1 MLAPDRLDLE
11 NRPLRLSRI
20 IKSYT
25 TPRGYLRRWV
35 IRHTNRTV
43 HAGPFAGM
51 RYVDKA
57 WGSAYVPKLLGTYE
71 SELYPVIE
79 EVAADDYDTLI
90 DIGVAEGYFAVGLAI
105 RSSARVIGY
114 ECNDRARSLAEG
126 LAKKNGVQE
135 NVDLR
140 GDCTPAELES
150 TLAECRRPFL
160 LCDVDGYETTLLDP
174 QQTPS
179 LRKTAML
186 VELHEFARPGVTAE
200 FFRRFGES
208 HQIELIW
215 QSPRTAQDFPLEN
228 RWMRAFPK
236 RDLRN
241 MVDEL
246 RPCEQSWMWLTP
258 KTAVNAQAA

>member
-1 MLAPDRLDLE
+1 M
-11 NRPLRLSRI
+11 RLSRI

-43 HAGPFAGM
+43 QAGPFAGM

-79 EVAADDYDTLI
+79 QVAPEDYDTLI
-90 DIGVAEGYFAVGLAI
+90 DIGVAEGYFAVGLAL
-105 RSSARVIGY
+105 RSHARVIGY

-135 NVDLR
+135 NVELR
-140 GDCTPAELES
+140 GDCTPAELET
-150 TLAECRRPFL
+150 TLGKANRPFL

-174 QQTPS
+174 QHTPS
-179 LRKTAML
+179 LGKTAML
-186 VELHEFARPGVTAE
+186 VELVLRGWPGVTAE

-208 HQIELIW
+208 HHIELIW
-215 QSPRTAQDFPLEN
+215 QNPRTAADFPLKN
-228 RWMRAFPK
+228 RWMRVFPN
-236 RDLRN
+236 RDLRH

-258 KTAVNAQAA
+258 KTAVAQAA